1 MVDIEEIPVETI
13 LEEQPELT
21 EPASEEIVQAV
32 AKKRGRP
39 PGSKNKAKKNAT
51 PSQEEVQ
58 ETPRPAAKKRA
69 ASSAA
74 VAKPKQKKQRPP
86 SPESSSSE
94 EEPPPKKKRR
104 ARAEPEQVVAP
115 APDNR
120 QIAAEVLAMLSSRHL
135 DMREAKR
142 AKYRSWFQ

>member
-13 LEEQPELT
+13 LEGQAELT

-39 PGSKNKAKKNAT
+39 PGAKNKSKKDAS
-51 PSQEEVQ
+51 PPQEEVQ
-58 ETPRPAAKKRA
+58 ETPRPAAKRA
-69 ASSAA
+69 ASSTA
-74 VAKPKQKKQRPP
+74 VAKPKQKKRRPP

-94 EEPPPKKKRR
+94 EEPPPRKKRR
-104 ARAEPEQVVAP
+104 TARAEPEQVVAP

-120 QIAAEVLAMLSSRHL
+120 QIAAEVLHMLSTRHL
-135 DMREAKR
+135 DMRQAKR
-142 AKYRSWFQ
+142 DKYRSWFQ